1 MKFFTTD
8 NYIAFLQKLRCF
20 FKTKKISIEEEIRL
34 NDKKFYHD
42 NSIDF
47 KDIRIDNFVR
57 DKDTDF
63 ESSLKELYNRLSS
76 EIEIREDNDNTLQS
90 QMADNDNTLQ
100 NQITSTKS
108 LLQNQITSTE
118 NTLQSQI
125 IGLQT
130 SINTEIGNRETAVS
144 NLESQIDS
152 AVNNAISSIVA
163 EAPENLDTLK
173 EMSDWIAS
181 HQEDATQINS
191 EITSIKNNLTNKQL
205 DSEDTIFFKLMK
217 LIYPIGSL
225 YWSSNST
232 NPSELFGGTWEQ
244 ITDRFIFAAG
254 VKEINSL
261 GGEETHTL
269 KEEEMPS
276 HYHSVNSMETYRD
289 GLHNH
294 ALEVY
299 VGGKTSISN
308 VYGGSVI
315 ASNQEADVDSEKR
328 YKTFYGGQEYD
339 YVSTE
344 GNHSHTVPLHNTNN
358 TGNNQPH
365 NNMPPYIVKYCWE
378 RVS

>member
-8 NYIAFLQKLRCF
+8 SYITFLQRLRGF

-47 KDIRIDNFVR
+47 KGIRIDNFVR
-57 DKDTDF
+57 DKDGDF
-63 ESSLKELYNRLSS
+63 DNSLKELYNRLSD
-76 EIEIREDNDNTLQS
+76 EIENRENNDS
-90 QMADNDNTLQ
+90 SLQ
-100 NQITSTKS
+100 NKITSTDNS
-108 LLQNQITSTE
+108 
-118 NTLQSQI
+118 LQSQI
-125 IGLQT
+125 ESLRTLLQNKITSTDNSLQSQIESLRT
-130 SINTEIGNRETAVS
+130 SINTETENRATAVS
-144 NLESQIDS
+144 NLESQIS
-152 AVNNAISSIVA
+152 STVNDAISSIVA

-191 EITSIKNNLTNKQL
+191 EITSIKDNLINKQL

-244 ITDRFIFAAG
+244 ITDRFVFAAG
-254 VKEINSL
+254 NKEINST
-261 GGEETHTL
+261 GGEEIHILT
-269 KEEEMPS
+269 EEELPS
-276 HYHSVNSMETYRD
+276 HYHSVNSIETYRD
-289 GLHNH
+289 GAHNH

-315 ASNQEADVDSEKR
+315 ASNQAADFDCEKR
-328 YKTFYGGQEYD
+328 YKTFYDGYEYD

-344 GNHSHTVPLHNTNN
+344 GEHSHTIPAHNTNS

-378 RVS
+378 RKG

>member
-8 NYIAFLQKLRCF
+8 SYITFLQRLRGF

-47 KDIRIDNFVR
+47 KGIRIDNFVR
-57 DKDTDF
+57 DKDGDF
-63 ESSLKELYNRLSS
+63 DNSLKELYNRLSD
-76 EIEIREDNDNTLQS
+76 EIENRENNDS
-90 QMADNDNTLQ
+90 SLQ
-100 NQITSTKS
+100 NKITSTDNS
-108 LLQNQITSTE
+108 
-118 NTLQSQI
+118 LQSQI
-125 IGLQT
+125 ESLRT
-130 SINTEIGNRETAVS
+130 SINTETENRATAVS
-144 NLESQIDS
+144 NLESQIS
-152 AVNNAISSIVA
+152 STVNDAISSIVA

-191 EITSIKNNLTNKQL
+191 EITSIKDNLINKQL

-244 ITDRFIFAAG
+244 ITDRFVFAAG
-254 VKEINSL
+254 NKEINST
-261 GGEETHTL
+261 GGEEIHILT
-269 KEEEMPS
+269 EEELPS
-276 HYHSVNSMETYRD
+276 HYHSVNSIETYRD
-289 GLHNH
+289 GAHNH

-315 ASNQEADVDSEKR
+315 ASNQAADFDCEKR
-328 YKTFYGGQEYD
+328 YKTFYDGYEYD

-344 GNHSHTVPLHNTNN
+344 GEHSHTIPAHNTNS

-378 RVS
+378 RKG